1 MPSVANMAKN
11 TLEQQAM
18 VGLIIS
24 RDFQK
29 LPVTFRE
36 KERFGVSGFWHLTYV
51 FAVRYEGP
59 LAGEVHHD
67 VMACLVYSGPRKTMW
82 WTLAGDETPANC
94 VSVLAEGKTV
104 QGMLS
109 QETCSAC
116 NEPSCTIFQEG
127 WACTNIMCTD
137 LGKDHSRQPLPT
149 QTYLRMLLQPRVSQQ
164 QLNQAFPP
172 LLPKVR
178 DQIQLVQDDT
188 ESLAIM
194 RDF

>member
-1 MPSVANMAKN
+1 VNDEFGGLGHFNDRVLITLLARQTNNTRSTMPSVAKMAKN
-11 TLEQQAM
+11 TFEQQAM

-51 FAVRYEGP
+51 FAVRSEGP

-67 VMACLVYSGPRKTMW
+67 LMGCLVYSGPRKTMW
-82 WTLAGDETPANC
+82 WTLAEDETPANC

-104 QGMLS
+104 QEMLS

-127 WACTNIMCTD
+127 WACTNITCTD
-137 LGKDHSRQPLPT
+137 LGKDHSRHPLPT
-149 QTYLRMLLQPRVSQQ
+149 QTYLRSLLQPWVS
-164 QLNQAFPP
+164 
-172 LLPKVR
+172 
-178 DQIQLVQDDT
+178 
-188 ESLAIM
+188 
-194 RDF
+194 